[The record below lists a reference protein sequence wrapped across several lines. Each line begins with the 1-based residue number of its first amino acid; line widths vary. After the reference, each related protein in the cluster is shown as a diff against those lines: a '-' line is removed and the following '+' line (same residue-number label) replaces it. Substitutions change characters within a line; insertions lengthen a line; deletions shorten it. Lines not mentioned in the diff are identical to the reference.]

1 MQPGGV
7 HVDSSCIDR
16 ARAGTRCIYK
26 LCVLVIHISIYI
38 YTIYVYERNHFCKDT
53 CFLTVQHFCTKL
65 NETMYCDKNQLFLQT
80 CCTHC
85 PKNRKSIFLIDKMPS
100 EVPGSEQIVFCF
112 VWDRAAL
119 LQKGYVF
126 LATVHHFCRK
136 TNKKDCSVQKK
147 PSVFAKVLCCPKTPN
162 LWEAFKVNWLSDP
175 RAARKRHGAVLLVRP
190 MFF

>member
-1 MQPGGV
+1 MYTKEIIFAKI
-7 HVDSSCIDR
+7 HVFWQCS
-16 ARAGTRCIYK
+16 TF
-26 LCVLVIHISIYI
+26 V
-38 YTIYVYERNHFCKDT
+38 RN
-53 CFLTVQHFCTKL
+53 LTKQCTV
-65 NETMYCDKNQLFLQT
+65 TKNQLFLQT

-136 TNKKDCSVQKK
+136 TNKKDCSVPKK

-190 MFF
+190 MFFWLQGSCVLPSLDSCNSN